1 MQFHHTDQA
10 PAAIGPY
17 AQAVSQGDWL
27 FTSGQIA
34 LDPSTGKIVE
44 GGFEAQAKQVLA
56 NLTEVL
62 SSAGCSFSDGVKAT
76 IYIVDMG
83 NFPTLYD
90 LYGDVLGGHRPA
102 RSTVQ
107 VAALPMGGLVEI
119 DLVARIPG

>member
-62 SSAGCSFSDGVKAT
+62 SSAGCSFSNVVKAT

-83 NFPTLYD
+83 NFPTLND
-90 LYGDVLGGHRPA
+90 LYGDVLDGHRPA

-119 DLVARIPG
+119 DLVARIPD

>member
-1 MQFHHTDQA
+1 MQIHHTDHA

-34 LDPSTGKIVE
+34 LDPASGRIVE

-56 NLTEVL
+56 NLTQVL
-62 SSAGCSFSDGVKAT
+62 SSAGCSFSDVVKAT
-76 IYIVDMG
+76 IYIVDMAD
-83 NFPTLYD
+83 FPTLNA
-90 LYGDVLGGHRPA
+90 LYGEMLGDHRPA

-107 VAALPMGGLVEI
+107 VAALPMDALVEI
-119 DLVARIPG
+119 DLVARIPS